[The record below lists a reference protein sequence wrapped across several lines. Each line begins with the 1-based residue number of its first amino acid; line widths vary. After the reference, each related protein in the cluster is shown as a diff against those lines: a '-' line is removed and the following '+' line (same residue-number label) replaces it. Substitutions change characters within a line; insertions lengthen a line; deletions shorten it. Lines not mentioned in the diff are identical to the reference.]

1 MSPAL
6 TSLLTLGG
14 VIVAGLPLL
23 WLTAPAQPAQ
33 QPVEAQAPTH
43 TQEVYVTVHFSG
55 SPACITLRHDGS
67 PIAEWQAP
75 TAELTTTLQLPQ
87 DDALEL
93 EAEAHWQPDTTGS
106 NAITITLEPAN
117 RESRSCTRWGD
128 ALLHDIFTFTW

>member
-23 WLTAPAQPAQ
+23 WLTAPAKPTPNTIEQ
-33 QPVEAQAPTH
+33 QAPATM
-43 TQEVYVTVHFSG
+43 QEVYLTVHFSG
-55 SPACITLRHDGS
+55 SPSAITLRHDGAT
-67 PIAEWQAP
+67 IAAWQAP
-75 TAELTTTLQLPQ
+75 TAELTAALQLPMS
-87 DDALEL
+87 DTLEL